1 MTATPFLSVIIPAYN
16 EQDNFAAGALEKVA
30 RYLAQRKYSYE
41 VIIVDDGSTD
51 GSIPSIQKFVDQ
63 KPHWR
68 LIKNPHLGKAQTVA
82 TGIMAAT
89 GERVLFTDFDQAT
102 PLSEVEKLLPF
113 IKKNYHI
120 VIGSREVKGSKR
132 EKEPWYRHFMG
143 RGFNLLV
150 SLIALRGIHDTQCG
164 FKLFKANAAQD
175 IFSKLVVYSQKPEK
189 TAFTGA
195 FDVEVLYLAQK
206 QKLRIAEVPVHWKHI
221 KTSRVN
227 PLKDSLRMFVDL
239 LRIRLTDMVGGYQS
253 SADHSQSPDGQ

>member
-1 MTATPFLSVIIPAYN
+1 MGASPFLSIVIPAYN

-30 RYLAQRKYSYE
+30 RYLTRKKFSSE

-51 GSIPSIQKFVDQ
+51 GSAANIQKFIAQ

-82 TGIMAAT
+82 TGILEAT
-89 GERVLFTDFDQAT
+89 GQIVLFTDFDQAT

-113 IKKNYHI
+113 IKKNYDI

-132 EKEPWYRHFMG
+132 EKEPWYRHLMG
-143 RGFNLLV
+143 RGFNFLV
-150 SLIALRGIHDTQCG
+150 TLIALRGIHDTQCG
-164 FKLFKANAAQD
+164 FKLFKANVAQD

-206 QKLRIAEVPVHWKHI
+206 QKLRLAEVPVSWKHI
-221 KTSRVN
+221 KTSRIN
-227 PLKDSLRMFVDL
+227 PLKDSLRMFLDL
-239 LRIRLTDMVGGYQS
+239 LRIRLTDVLGGYQS
-253 SADHSQSPDGQ
+253 AVDHNPSQDGR

>member
-1 MTATPFLSVIIPAYN
+1 MTAAPFLSIVIPAYN
-16 EQDNFAAGALEKVA
+16 EQDNFSAGALEKVA
-30 RYLAQRKYSYE
+30 RYLGQRNYSYE

-51 GSIPSIQKFVDQ
+51 GSIESIQKFVDQ
-63 KPHWR
+63 KPHWH
-68 LIKNPHLGKAQTVA
+68 LIKNSHLGKAQTVA
-82 TGIMAAT
+82 SGIMAAT
-89 GERVLFTDFDQAT
+89 GERVLFSDFDQAT

-132 EKEPWYRHFMG
+132 EKEPWYRHLMG
-143 RGFNLLV
+143 RVFNFLV

-164 FKLFKANAAQD
+164 FKLFKANVAKD
-175 IFSKLVVYSQKPEK
+175 LFSKLVVYSQKPEK

-206 QKLRIAEVPVHWKHI
+206 QKLRIAEVPVSWKHI

-227 PLKDSLRMFVDL
+227 PVKDSLRMFVDL
-239 LRIRLTDMVGGYQS
+239 LRIRLTDLLGGYS
-253 SADHSQSPDGQ
+253 KVVV